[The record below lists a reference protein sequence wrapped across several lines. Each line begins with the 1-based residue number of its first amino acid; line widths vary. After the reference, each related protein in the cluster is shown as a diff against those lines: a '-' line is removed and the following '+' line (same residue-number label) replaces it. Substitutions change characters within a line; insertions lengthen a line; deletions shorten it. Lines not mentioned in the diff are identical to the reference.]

1 MSMIQTIVTSLFHG
15 HSVKTDPMP
24 DFNLE
29 RYLGEWHEIARLENW
44 FERGLSRVLARYDR
58 REDGSISVVNS
69 GYDVRTGERKE
80 ARARAVAGDAP
91 NHLKV
96 YFVPLVYGRYEVAF
110 LDENYT
116 RAVVSGGSLN
126 YLWLLARSPQL
137 KDDEL
142 QPMLHCAEKL
152 GYTQKLFNRRPSMR
166 DSFFGNDD
174 FFGDFFSPMPS
185 LLGRMNRM
193 LESPFDDFFDA
204 MPAIGV
210 APVQEVKEEK
220 KDDLMSH
227 EEQSR
232 FSYLRQLNALKLEQK
247 KAIHEENFERAAQ
260 LRDEIHKLE
269 EAHKEAKESHKDG
282 KESA

>member
-1 MSMIQTIVTSLFHG
+1 M
-15 HSVKTDPMP
+15 KC
-24 DFNLE
+24 
-29 RYLGEWHEIARLENW
+29 ENCGKNEVS
-44 FERGLSRVLARYDR
+44 FVYRS
-58 REDGSISVVNS
+58 SIN
-69 GYDVRTGERKE
+69 GRTEE
-80 ARARAVAGDAP
+80 H
-91 NHLKV
+91 HLCQ
-96 YFVPLVYGRYEVAF
+96 A
-110 LDENYT
+110 
-116 RAVVSGGSLN
+116 
-126 YLWLLARSPQL
+126 
-137 KDDEL
+137 
-142 QPMLHCAEKL
+142 CAEKL

-204 MPAIGV
+204 MPAIGA

-269 EAHKEAKESHKDG
+269 TRDGEIDGLLCDESVFSDVAKLMELNKEKEEIAG
-282 KESA
+282 KLEVLYEKWEELAE

>member
-1 MSMIQTIVTSLFHG
+1 M
-15 HSVKTDPMP
+15 KC
-24 DFNLE
+24 
-29 RYLGEWHEIARLENW
+29 ENCGKNEVS
-44 FERGLSRVLARYDR
+44 FVYRS
-58 REDGSISVVNS
+58 SIN
-69 GYDVRTGERKE
+69 GRTEE
-80 ARARAVAGDAP
+80 H
-91 NHLKV
+91 HLCQ
-96 YFVPLVYGRYEVAF
+96 A
-110 LDENYT
+110 
-116 RAVVSGGSLN
+116 
-126 YLWLLARSPQL
+126 
-137 KDDEL
+137 
-142 QPMLHCAEKL
+142 CAEKL

-204 MPAIGV
+204 MPAIGA

-247 KAIHEENFERAAQ
+247 KAIREENFERAAQ

-269 EAHKEAKESHKDG
+269 EAHKEARSPERTARKALNRRVQTKRTPQNKRGIEL
-282 KESA
+282 

>member
-1 MSMIQTIVTSLFHG
+1 M
-15 HSVKTDPMP
+15 KC
-24 DFNLE
+24 
-29 RYLGEWHEIARLENW
+29 ENCGKNEVS
-44 FERGLSRVLARYDR
+44 FVYRS
-58 REDGSISVVNS
+58 SIN
-69 GYDVRTGERKE
+69 GRTEE
-80 ARARAVAGDAP
+80 H
-91 NHLKV
+91 HLCQ
-96 YFVPLVYGRYEVAF
+96 A
-110 LDENYT
+110 
-116 RAVVSGGSLN
+116 
-126 YLWLLARSPQL
+126 
-137 KDDEL
+137 
-142 QPMLHCAEKL
+142 CAEKL

-204 MPAIGV
+204 MPAIGA
-210 APVQEVKEEK
+210 APVQ
-220 KDDLMSH
+220 